1 MIILQDII
9 KFIGYIL
16 RNIEVILCLRR
27 TPYKTHTFKKN
38 TAYYDY
44 YHNVLKF
51 KNKSY
56 EY

>member
-1 MIILQDII
+1 MIILQNIM

-38 TAYYDY
+38 TGYYDY

-51 KNKSY
+51 KKKSY